1 MKMGCGKRELVF
13 PSGFFPTEGFVE
25 QVHPL
30 YVRAMMIGEKAPFV
44 LVSIEMTSLPDE
56 EVEAL
61 KGTVEEVTGISPDR
75 IWITVTHTFSAP
87 HIMPDGALKTEEE
100 RAHKKTLQ
108 NLLKEAVASA
118 AAEAKENILSA
129 ELTVH
134 QGESLVVQSRDI
146 ELPEGW
152 WIGCGG
158 TGPSDRTLT
167 VLRFRENGEDRGM
180 ILHLNVQSSVLDGTG
195 AAKGRCVSSDLAGL
209 ACAELES
216 NHPGMTVLFLIG
228 AAGDQ
233 APVEKGNG
241 YMPDGQGG
249 WAEKDLREAGVPIAE
264 RLGKQLAGETEAVLA
279 AEGRTIQEEE
289 ADIFNAEVLVPTK
302 QMNRNLRE
310 LKPVRYCEWALEP
323 EKEQPISI
331 LRIGELAIVGVKPEL
346 TWKTDQTM
354 KKKSPLPCTLMA
366 TLVNGGAKYM
376 AERGAYEKCMYEA
389 INSPFGPG
397 AAERLA
403 QSALTMLEGICRE

>member
-1 MKMGCGKRELVF
+1 MKMGCGKCELVF

-25 QVHPL
+25 QVHSL
-30 YVRAMMIGEKAPFV
+30 YIRAMMIGDKAPFV

-61 KGTVEEVTGISPDR
+61 KGTVKEVTGISPDR

-87 HIMPDGALKTEEE
+87 HIMPDGALKTEKE
-100 RAHKKTLQ
+100 RAHKTTLQ
-108 NLLKEAVASA
+108 NLLKKAVASA
-118 AAEAKENILSA
+118 AEEAKENMVSA

-134 QGESLVVQSRDI
+134 QGESQVVRSRDI

-195 AAKGRCVSSDLAGL
+195 AAEGKCVSSDLAGL
-209 ACAELES
+209 ACAELEE
-216 NHPGMTVLFLIG
+216 NHPGMTALFLIG

-249 WAEKDLREAGVPIAE
+249 WAEKDLHEAGIHIAE
-264 RLGKQLAGETEAVLA
+264 RLGKQLTGETEAVLETEGQMIPE
-279 AEGRTIQEEE
+279 AEVEIY
-289 ADIFNAEVLVPTK
+289 NAGVLVPTK
-302 QMNRNLRE
+302 KMNRNLRE
-310 LKPVRYCEWALEP
+310 LKPVRHCKWELEP
-323 EKEQPISI
+323 EQEQPISI
-331 LRIGELAIVGVKPEL
+331 LRIGELAIAGVKPEL

-354 KKKSPLPCTLMA
+354 KKKSPLPFTLTA

-403 QSALTMLEGICRE
+403 QSVLTMLEGICRE

>member
-25 QVHPL
+25 QVNPL
-30 YVRAMMIGEKAPFV
+30 YTRVMILGEKAPFC

-56 EVEAL
+56 AVEAL
-61 KGTVEEVTGISPDR
+61 KKTVAEVTEIRPDR

-87 HIMPDGALKTEEE
+87 HIMPDEALKTEEE
-100 RAHKKTLQ
+100 RARKMVLQ
-108 NLLKEAVASA
+108 NLLQEAAASA
-118 AAEAKENILSA
+118 AAEAKKNLLPA

-134 QGESLVVQSRDI
+134 RGESQVVQSRDI

-158 TGPSDRTLT
+158 QGPSDRTLT
-167 VLRFRENGEDRGM
+167 VMRFRENGKDRGL

-195 AAKGRCVSSDLAGL
+195 AAEGKCVSSDLAGL
-209 ACAELES
+209 ACAELEA
-216 NHPGMTVLFLIG
+216 NHPGMTALFLIG

-233 APVEKGNG
+233 APVEKGKG
-241 YMPDGQGG
+241 YMPDGKGG
-249 WAEKDLREAGVPIAE
+249 WTEKDLREKGISIAE
-264 RLGKQLAGETEAVLA
+264 RLGKQLAGETETALA
-279 AEGRTIQEEE
+279 AEGRTIQETEVE
-289 ADIFNAEVLVPTK
+289 IYNAGVLVQTK
-302 QMNRNLRE
+302 KMNRNLRE
-310 LKPVRYCEWALEP
+310 LKPVRRCEWELEP
-323 EKEQPISI
+323 EKEQPISL

-354 KKKSPLPCTLMA
+354 KKKSPLPCTLTA

-376 AERGAYEKCMYEA
+376 AERGAYEKYMYEA

-397 AAERLA
+397 AAERLV